1 MASALF
7 VPADDQKNHQKHD
20 GNCGIRSDG
29 GGEQPA
35 EQKARITV
43 AARIVVVIIAAVV
56 AAPAASAVAVVI
68 EVADVCARAHR
79 ADRCKNDRAQHQCRE
94 KNTNRFFHCFD
105 HRFRKGKASFLAE
118 F

>member
-56 AAPAASAVAVVI
+56 AAPAASAVAVGIFIKRTLKGHKYHPPVDPTTC
-68 EVADVCARAHR
+68 EPLEDK
-79 ADRCKNDRAQHQCRE
+79 D
-94 KNTNRFFHCFD
+94 
-105 HRFRKGKASFLAE
+105 GKA
-118 F
+118 